1 MVFLKILP
9 LLIPLIIF
17 LIPIIAKSFLKHVFN
32 NKKSDKDDL
41 MVACDECETYSHESL
56 VINKKGK
63 NFCSDK
69 CASAQSSLE
78 L

>member
-17 LIPIIAKSFLKHVFN
+17 LIPIIAKSYIKHLFA

-41 MVACDECETYSHESL
+41 MFACYKCGTYSHESIL
-56 VINKKGK
+56 IKKKGK
-63 NFCSDK
+63 NFCSNE
-69 CASAQSSLE
+69 CASA
-78 L
+78 

>member
-17 LIPIIAKSFLKHVFN
+17 LIPIIAKSYLKHVFN

-41 MVACDECETYSHESL
+41 MFVCDKCGTYSHESI
-56 VINKKGK
+56 VIKKRGK
-63 NFCSDK
+63 NFCSNE
-69 CASAQSSLE
+69 CANA
-78 L
+78 